1 MFGGFFP
8 LENFPYGDVINI
20 GEELHILRA
29 KPGILL
35 YAQFSEDRDSHTY
48 F

>member
-1 MFGGFFP
+1 MFGVFFP
-8 LENFPYGDVINI
+8 LENFSYGDVINI